1 MKLSCKL
8 SHFVKAEG
16 AFAAR
21 PPAIP
26 VALGSERNDRP
37 LANSVLRRPLERAPP
52 CFADC
57 SFYAVAIPDG
67 KQNPK

>member
-8 SHFVKAEG
+8 SHFVKAERRLCRR
-16 AFAAR
+16 AAIH
-21 PPAIP
+21 A
-26 VALGSERNDRP
+26 ALGRERNDRR
-37 LANSVLRRPLERAPP
+37 LANSISRRLPERAPP

-57 SFYAVAIPDG
+57 SFYAVANPDG